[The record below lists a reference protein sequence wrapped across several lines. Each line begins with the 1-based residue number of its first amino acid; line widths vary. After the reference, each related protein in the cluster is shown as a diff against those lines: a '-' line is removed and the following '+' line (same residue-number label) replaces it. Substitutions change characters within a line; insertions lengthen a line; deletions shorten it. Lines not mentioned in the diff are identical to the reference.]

1 MREWSMA
8 RQTRNCKQ
16 PAAANMN
23 KRAVVEID
31 GEEDDSPVKR
41 VHVEG
46 AQVRVQ
52 AEHKGDAQT
61 QLRSVLA
68 ALKPLS
74 STATFPAKCLQIA
87 RTEIASILDAPLNAR
102 KTLMLR
108 AETAD
113 GRTLGL
119 VLLIAAAYATDGL
132 SALQDDR
139 ASYDDSRTRPTRSW
153 LSWAK
158 RVRRSSCLL
167 TKHRVTSWSSIRPA
181 LFQDKD
187 DVQHIEDDEMET
199 TTTSVVFECWQE
211 HGDAVSIHTLSDA
224 DLTCD
229 CCGVAWT
236 KCDRQFYRCQEC
248 GLELCGCCEGRR
260 INFK

>member
-1 MREWSMA
+1 
-8 RQTRNCKQ
+8 
-16 PAAANMN
+16 MN
-23 KRAVVEID
+23 KRAVVEIT
-31 GEEDDSPVKR
+31 EEDDCAVKR

-46 AQVRVQ
+46 AQVRVH
-52 AEHKGDAQT
+52 ATTKGEGQT
-61 QLRSVLA
+61 LLRSVLA

-74 STATFPAKCLQIA
+74 RTATFPYRCLEVA
-87 RTEIASILDAPLNAR
+87 RSEIATILDSPSNAR
-102 KTLMLR
+102 RTMLMR

-113 GRTLGL
+113 GRTLSL
-119 VLLIAAAYATDGL
+119 VLLLAASCATDGL
-132 SALQDDR
+132 SALQDER
-139 ASYDDSRTRPTRSW
+139 AEFDDSRTRHTRSW

-158 RVRRSSCLL
+158 RVRRSSALL
-167 TKHRVTSWSSIRPA
+167 TKHSLASWSSIRPA

-187 DVQHIEDDEMET
+187 DVQPIEDDEMET

-229 CCGVAWT
+229 CCGISWT

>member
-23 KRAVVEID
+23 KRAVVEIID
-31 GEEDDSPVKR
+31 EDDSAVKR
-41 VHVEG
+41 VDVKG

-52 AEHKGDAQT
+52 AEDKGEAQT
-61 QLRSVLA
+61 LLRSVLA

-87 RTEIASILDAPLNAR
+87 RSEIATILDAPLNAR

-119 VLLIAAAYATDGL
+119 VLLLAAACASDGL
-132 SALQDDR
+132 AALQTDR
-139 ASYDDSRTRPTRSW
+139 AAFDDERTRPTRSW

-158 RVRRSSCLL
+158 RVRRSSSLL
-167 TKHRVTSWSSIRPA
+167 SKHSLVNWTTIRAA
-181 LFQDKD
+181 LFNEDEVQTIVEHD
-187 DVQHIEDDEMET
+187 DVQT
-199 TTTSVVFECWQE
+199 TTGSVVFECFQE
-211 HGDAVSIHTLSDA
+211 HDDAVSIHTLGDD
-224 DLTCD
+224 DLVCD

-236 KCDRQFYRCQEC
+236 NCDRQFYRCQEC
-248 GLELCGCCEGRR
+248 SLELCACCEERR